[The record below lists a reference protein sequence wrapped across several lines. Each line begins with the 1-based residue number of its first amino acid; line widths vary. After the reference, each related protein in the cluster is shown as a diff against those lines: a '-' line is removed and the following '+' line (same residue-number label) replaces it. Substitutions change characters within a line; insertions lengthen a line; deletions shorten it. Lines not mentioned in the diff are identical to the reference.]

1 MKELVTDCGVIV
13 PKIGLGTYPLQGKR
27 ISDVVKSAISIGY
40 RLIDTADDYRN
51 EVGIGIGVSEAI
63 SSGII
68 KREELFLQTK
78 ISNNCAYNDEP
89 LAGVFFNENSAFM
102 KRHTVS
108 EVVNEKVENSLRS
121 LKTDYL
127 DSVLI
132 HYPFPGFYEEIWQ
145 ALIELKNKGIIR
157 YIGVSNFYKRHLE
170 ILKQTGVS
178 AQINQVYISP
188 IGTKADDVH
197 YCNEEGVQLMT
208 YSPLIDIRTRR
219 LSQNVEPF
227 VSLINKYNKSIS
239 QIILR
244 WNIEQGSIPI
254 AKSQNPDRL
263 RENFQVL
270 DFSLTK
276 DEIDIISSLNRDFQY
291 LPTSRICP
299 GF

>member
-1 MKELVTDCGVIV
+1 MISLKTASGMVV
-13 PKIGLGTYPLQGKR
+13 PNVGLGTYPLQGRR
-27 ISDVVKSAISIGY
+27 IADVVKTAMSIGY

-51 EVGIGIGVSEAI
+51 EEGIGTGVSEAI

-68 KREELFLQTK
+68 RRDDIFLQTK

-89 LAGVFFNENSAFM
+89 LAGVYFNENSSFM
-102 KRHTVS
+102 RRHTVS
-108 EVVNEKVENSLRS
+108 EVVNEKVKCSLRN
-121 LKTDYL
+121 LRTDYL

-132 HYPFPGFYEEIWQ
+132 HYPFPGFYEEIWKT
-145 ALIELKNKGIIR
+145 LIELKNRGIIR
-157 YIGVSNFYKRHLE
+157 YIGVSNFYRRHLE
-170 ILKQTGVS
+170 MLKEIGEP
-178 AQINQVYISP
+178 AEINQIYISP
-188 IGTKADDVH
+188 IGTKAEDVN
-197 YCNEEGVQLMT
+197 YCNKEGVQLMT

-227 VSLINKYNKSIS
+227 VSLQKKYNKTMS
-239 QIILR
+239 QLILR

-254 AKSQNPDRL
+254 AKSQNPNRL

-276 DEIDIISSLNRDFQY
+276 EEIDKISTLNRDFQY